1 MSNLRHSDVA
11 TPPPVP
17 FVRSYAVTH
26 PTGTLIPPQP
36 VGWDQLVYAASGVMT
51 VITESGRWVA
61 PPTRAVWVPSGSA
74 LRIEIAGRAQLRNL
88 YLEAGVAPLGSS
100 PAVLHVSGLLR
111 ELVLRAIAL
120 APLWRADPAHCNLV
134 AVLVDE
140 LATLPTAPLD
150 LPLPTDARAVH
161 VADAL
166 LADPG
171 TDQSLEAL
179 AAAAGA
185 SRRTVERLFRS
196 ETLMPVAG
204 WRNRLRVLT
213 ALRCLGEGQSV
224 AAISR
229 QLGYSSPSA
238 FVTMFRRETG
248 TTPTAYFREQPV
260 AVDRPRHSG
269 TVGS

>member
-1 MSNLRHSDVA
+1 MMSNLRQRA
-11 TPPPVP
+11 QAPRPVP

-36 VGWDQLVYAASGVMT
+36 AGWDQLVYAASGVMT

-88 YLEAGVAPLGSS
+88 YLEVGVASLSAS

-111 ELVLRAIAL
+111 EVVLRAIAL
-120 APLWRADPAHCNLV
+120 APLWRADSAHRNLV

-150 LPLPTDARAVH
+150 LPMPRDARAAR

-166 LADPG
+166 IADPG
-171 TDQSLEAL
+171 TEQSLEAL
-179 AAAAGA
+179 AAVAGA
-185 SRRTVERLFRS
+185 SRRTIERLFRS
-196 ETLMPVAG
+196 ETLMPIAS
-204 WRNRLRVLT
+204 WRSRLRILT
-213 ALRCLGEGQSV
+213 ALRLLGDGQTV

-248 TTPTAYFREQPV
+248 ITPTAYFREQPAEV
-260 AVDRPRHSG
+260 ERSRRSG
-269 TVGS
+269 TVGA

>member
-1 MSNLRHSDVA
+1 MSNSRQLEA
-11 TPPPVP
+11 PAPPAVP

-88 YLEAGVAPLGSS
+88 YLEVGVAPLPVA
-100 PAVLHVSGLLR
+100 PAVLNVSALLR
-111 ELVLRAIAL
+111 EVVLRAIAL
-120 APLWRADPAHCNLV
+120 APLWRANALHRNLI

-140 LATLPTAPLD
+140 LAALPTAPLD
-150 LPLPTDARAVH
+150 LPLPTDPRAVH

-166 LADPG
+166 LAEPG
-171 TDQSLEAL
+171 TGQSLDQL

-185 SRRTVERLFRS
+185 SRRTIERLFRL
-196 ETLMPVAG
+196 ETLMPVAA
-204 WRNRLRVLT
+204 WRNRLRVLS
-213 ALRCLGEGQSV
+213 ALRLLGDGHTV
-224 AAISR
+224 VAISR
-229 QLGYSSPSA
+229 QLGYSSASA

-248 TTPTAYFREQPV
+248 TTPTAYFRQP
-260 AVDRPRHSG
+260 PILPPGSG
-269 TVGS
+269 TVGP

>member
-1 MSNLRHSDVA
+1 MSNLRQRDIGDAV
-11 TPPPVP
+11 VP

-26 PTGTLIPPQP
+26 PTGSVIPPQP
-36 VGWDQLVYAASGVMT
+36 EGWDQLVYAASGVMT

-88 YLEAGVAPLGSS
+88 YLEVGVAALAAS
-100 PAVLHVSGLLR
+100 PAVLNVSGLLR
-111 ELVLRAIAL
+111 EVVLRAIAL
-120 APLWRADPAHCNLV
+120 APLWRADAVHRNLV

-140 LATLPTAPLD
+140 LSTLPSAPLD
-150 LPLPTDARAVH
+150 LPMPTDARAVH
-161 VADAL
+161 VAEAL

-171 TDQSLEAL
+171 TAQSLEVL

-185 SRRTVERLFRS
+185 SRRTIERVFRS

-213 ALRCLGEGQSV
+213 ALRLLGEGKTV

-229 QLGYSSPSA
+229 QLEYSSPSA
-238 FVTMFRRETG
+238 FVTMFRREMG
-248 TTPTAYFREQPV
+248 TTPAAYFPEQPTAV
-260 AVDRPRHSG
+260 A
-269 TVGS
+269 TV

>member
-1 MSNLRHSDVA
+1 MSNLQHVDVT
-11 TPPPVP
+11 TPAAVP

-26 PTGTLIPPQP
+26 PSGTLIPPQP

-88 YLEAGVAPLGSS
+88 YLEVGVASLPAS

-120 APLWRADPAHCNLV
+120 APLWRADARHCNLM

-161 VADAL
+161 VAEAL
-166 LADPG
+166 LAEPG
-171 TDQSLEAL
+171 TARSLEAL
-179 AAAAGA
+179 AGSAGA
-185 SRRTVERLFRS
+185 SRRTIERLFRS
-196 ETLMPVAG
+196 ETLMPIAA

-213 ALRCLGEGQSV
+213 ALRLLGDGQTV

-238 FVTMFRRETG
+238 FVAMFRRETG
-248 TTPTAYFREQPV
+248 MTPTAYFREQPA
-260 AVDRPRHSG
+260 AVERPRRSG
-269 TVGS
+269 TVTT